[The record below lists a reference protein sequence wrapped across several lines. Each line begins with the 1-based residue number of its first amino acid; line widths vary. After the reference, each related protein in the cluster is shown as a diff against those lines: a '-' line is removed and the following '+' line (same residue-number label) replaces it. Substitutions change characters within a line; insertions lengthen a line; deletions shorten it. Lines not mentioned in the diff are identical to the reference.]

1 MYEQFSDPGRIVM
14 QRAEQE
20 ARLCK
25 HEYIGT
31 EHILLALVKGESG
44 VATSVL
50 KNLGVDPRRV
60 AQEVEKV
67 IQPGN
72 DPSTSEKLTL
82 TPRAK
87 SAILSAMEES
97 RGLLHDYVGT
107 PHLLLGLRREAE
119 GFAGQVLMNCGVE
132 LEALRQ
138 ETAKLPVHP
147 E

>member
-1 MYEQFSDPGRIVM
+1 MYARFSDPAQIAM
-14 QRAEQE
+14 QRAEQQ
-20 ARLCK
+20 ARLWK

-31 EHILLALVKGESG
+31 EHILLALVKDESG
-44 VATSVL
+44 VATTVL

-67 IQPGN
+67 VQPGN
-72 DPSTSEKLTL
+72 DPITIEKLRL

-87 SAILSAMEES
+87 AAILGAMEES
-97 RGLLHDYVGT
+97 RRLLHDYVGT
-107 PHLLLGLRREAE
+107 PHLLLGLRRDEE
-119 GFAGQVLMNCGVE
+119 SFAVQVLMNCDVE

-138 ETAKLPVHP
+138 ETAKLLVHP